1 MKGNNKVLA
10 RLNEALRDELTAIN
24 QYFLYA
30 EMYENWHYDRLRAYI
45 KKQSKDEMRHAERL
59 IERILFLDGTPSM
72 EPFGLTVGSDTK
84 AMIRSDLKLEVGAV
98 VSYNESIKICVENGD
113 NGSRDLFVGL
123 LKDKEGHVD
132 WLEAQLH
139 QIEEVGYER
148 YLSMQMEE
156 GSD

>member
-59 IERILFLDGTPSM
+59 IERILFLDGTPS
-72 EPFGLTVGSDTK
+72 GTVD
-84 AMIRSDLKLEVGAV
+84 
-98 VSYNESIKICVENGD
+98 
-113 NGSRDLFVGL
+113 
-123 LKDKEGHVD
+123 
-132 WLEAQLH
+132 
-139 QIEEVGYER
+139 
-148 YLSMQMEE
+148 
-156 GSD
+156 